1 MERTRINIC
10 NLIKELKEFQ
20 HSPLFRQQK
29 QSTRS
34 VHFVGIDNHKGSER
48 RCRQLWK
55 NRGVDDIADSVA
67 LDLNKLHLVRDHL
80 IDPTKLRMQLDP
92 IPDILCI
99 FVTQFLNRKL
109 LSYIANACTQ

>member
-1 MERTRINIC
+1 LLALTIA
-10 NLIKELKEFQ
+10 KEAKEYTD
-20 HSPLFRQQK
+20 S
-29 QSTRS
+29 
-34 VHFVGIDNHKGSER
+34 
-48 RCRQLWK
+48 WK
-55 NRGVDDIADSVA
+55 NCGVDDITDSIA
-67 LDLNKLHLVRDHL
+67 LDLNKLHLVRHYL